1 MTPTASDIVMFVTT
15 HGYNTTSINYV
26 QKVLDSASNDAGSAT
41 LAHIAAEAQAA
52 ASVTE
57 TK

>member
-15 HGYNTTSINYV
+15 HGYSTTSINYV
-26 QKVLDSASNDAGSAT
+26 QKVLDSHPKDSSSET

-52 ASVTE
+52 LAGDA
-57 TK
+57 K